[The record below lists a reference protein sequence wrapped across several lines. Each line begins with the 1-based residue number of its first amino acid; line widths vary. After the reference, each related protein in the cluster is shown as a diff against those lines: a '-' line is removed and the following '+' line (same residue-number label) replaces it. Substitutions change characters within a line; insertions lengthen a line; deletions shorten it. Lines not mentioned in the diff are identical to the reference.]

1 MFCGPLTYLHMCS
14 VVEDLVSHHNKI
26 HQDLLRTVWKF
37 NTIRVNGYGVKW
49 QIASNDSVNLLKFE
63 THLVLPLA
71 RILTALN

>member
-1 MFCGPLTYLHMCS
+1 